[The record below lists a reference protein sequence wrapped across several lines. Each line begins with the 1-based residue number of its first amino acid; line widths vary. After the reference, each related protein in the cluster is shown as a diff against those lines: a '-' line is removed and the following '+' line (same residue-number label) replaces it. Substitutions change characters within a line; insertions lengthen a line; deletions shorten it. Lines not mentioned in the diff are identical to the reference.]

1 MKARLKYLVPGL
13 LLVGIQVLPWAL
25 GAPASH
31 FSTISLAIGVTV
43 LMNFLFNAYRREE
56 WLREENE
63 HSLQREV
70 EFYVYARK
78 IFNAQTAAIA
88 RLQSHLH
95 RRNRP

>member
-31 FSTISLAIGVTV
+31 FSTISLAIGV
-43 LMNFLFNAYRREE
+43 LYLLNQLFNAYRREE
-56 WLREENE
+56 RIREEHE

-70 EFYVYARK
+70 QFYVK

-88 RLQSHLH
+88 RLMAHLH
-95 RRNRP
+95 RRSPR

>member
-1 MKARLKYLVPGL
+1 VKARLKYLVPGL

-31 FSTISLAIGVTV
+31 FSTISLAIGV
-43 LMNFLFNAYRREE
+43 LYLLNELFNAYRRADR
-56 WLREENE
+56 LLAGHE
-63 HSLQREV
+63 HSLKREI

-88 RLQSHLH
+88 RLQAHLH
-95 RRNRP
+95 RRSRR

>member
-43 LMNFLFNAYRREE
+43 LMNFLFNAYR
-56 WLREENE
+56 
-63 HSLQREV
+63 EV
-70 EFYVYARK
+70 EKTHEDHIKSLEREMRFYSYARRV
-78 IFNAQTAAIA
+78 FNAQTAAIA
-88 RLQSHLH
+88 RLQALLH
-95 RRNRP
+95 RRSR